1 MADKKKISSDKSGQD
16 VTLELNAQEI
26 SRQTAETDGEPSETI
41 VVNQA
46 DITTNAGDTPGLME
60 TIAPVDP
67 TSPAKSQIDS
77 RSDVTGDFTVA
88 ARDDTSISIDVAEL
102 SIDSARTGEFSS
114 DHDYSMDDY
123 SNTAGKQATQ
133 AALPKK
139 VGDYKILGLLGR
151 GGMGVVYHAKHRK
164 LGREVAL
171 KMILAGGHASPE
183 QLQRFIIEAQAV
195 AHLQHNNI
203 VQIFEVSEEDGVPF
217 FSLEYVDG
225 QPLDVQLKYQLPEA
239 IEAATL
245 METLAR
251 AMQYAHDHGI
261 IHRDLKPANVLISKD
276 GVPKV
281 TDFGLAK
288 KLDDADDSS
297 STRTGTIMGTPSY
310 MSPEQARG
318 EVHEL
323 GPATDQYSLGAMLY
337 EFLTGKPPFLG
348 AKPLETILQVVK
360 EEPIPPRQLRP
371 KCPAD
376 LETICLKALQ
386 KLPESRYGSCTELA
400 DDLKRFIVGE
410 PILARPVGLPERVWR
425 WCKRNPKIAIPSAAA
440 LVMMLLATTISTW
453 SYFTVAAKNRTIA
466 TERDNA
472 KTQETIAKVQEKL
485 AKEQQALAE
494 SRERVAR
501 KQSKLALDSLQ
512 FVQTNI
518 DSKLKVLPNTA
529 ELRIDLMK
537 AMADKW
543 KELEVKLTGDA
554 TDSTGEQGEAVATLM
569 ASQGRTAESLMQLG
583 RVQEADD
590 IYADLVQKAEH
601 RLVVMEHVDA
611 ARFNLAYLCLQRSAT
626 QGKLSSDPQVP
637 MELNRRAFEILEN
650 IKAHP
655 KPKKYDPAT
664 DDKTPEQREAD
675 RKALTDSI
683 NDVYSQVLTTLG
695 SAYMSLGELAQAS
708 QYFLKAYEQGEAI
721 LAAIRGKLDF
731 ESMSEAEKDNL
742 TAGRQLS
749 LDTSGLA
756 LAYIYLRLGR
766 TEESIKRYEAAIA
779 SRREIVARRP
789 KMAMLQSALAGF
801 LGNYGNA
808 YLWLDRPEDAKPLLE
823 ESLERTEALHAEDPK
838 NAKYSSDLAT
848 THYRMGTLLD
858 ISGDT
863 PGAAKHFESCK
874 TLRKEAVK
882 LSPNDSNKQKLML
895 ALGRCGD
902 MEAALVLI
910 NEFGANT
917 ARNGELHL
925 ERARA
930 LAQLSRHVSDE
941 QVKSKMIGLALD
953 ALVRSIQE
961 GYSDPFRVQAEQDL
975 DPLHAEPRFN
985 ELIDSMQKFTHATA

>member
-1 MADKKKISSDKSGQD
+1 MVDKKKNSSDKSRQD
-16 VTLELNAQEI
+16 VTLELNAQELTL
-26 SRQTAETDGEPSETI
+26 QTAETNREPSETI
-41 VVNQA
+41 VVNQM
-46 DITTNAGDTPGLME
+46 DVTTNAGDTPGLTEM
-60 TIAPVDP
+60 IAPASLASSAKTQVDMP
-67 TSPAKSQIDS
+67 
-77 RSDVTGDFTVA
+77 SDVTGDFTTAASDVNSSSFDVA
-88 ARDDTSISIDVAEL
+88 AL
-102 SIDSARTGEFSS
+102 SIANATTGEFSLNN
-114 DHDYSMDDY
+114 DYSVDGN
-123 SNTAGKQATQ
+123 SNTAGKQGPQ

-151 GGMGVVYHAKHRK
+151 GGMGVVYHAEHRK

-183 QLQRFIIEAQAV
+183 QLQRFILEAQAV

-225 QPLDVQLKYQLPEA
+225 QPLDVQLKNQLPEA
-239 IEAATL
+239 IEAAKL

-261 IHRDLKPANVLISKD
+261 IHRDLKPANVLVSKN

-288 KLDDADDSS
+288 KLEDADDSS
-297 STRTGTIMGTPSY
+297 STRTGTILGTPSY

-318 EVHEL
+318 EVREL

-337 EFLTGKPPFLG
+337 ELLTGKPPFLG
-348 AKPLETILQVVK
+348 SKPLETILQVVK

-386 KLPESRYGSCTELA
+386 KIPVSRYGSCTEFA
-400 DDLKRFIVGE
+400 DDLKRFIAGE
-410 PILARPVGLPERVWR
+410 PILARPVGLQERVWR

-440 LVMMLLATTISTW
+440 VVMMLLATAVSTW
-453 SYFTVAAKNRTIA
+453 SYFTVAAKNRMIA
-466 TERDNA
+466 TERDN
-472 KTQETIAKVQEKL
+472 

-512 FVQTNI
+512 FVQSNI
-518 DSKLKVLPNTA
+518 DNKLKVLPNMA
-529 ELRIDLMK
+529 EVRIDLMK

-554 TDSTGEQGEAVATLM
+554 KDSTGEHGEAMATLM

-583 RVQEADD
+583 RVKEADD
-590 IYADLVQKAEH
+590 IYADLIQKAEH

-611 ARFNLAYLCLQRSAT
+611 ARFNLAYLCLQRSMT

-637 MELNRRAFEILEN
+637 IELNRRALEKLEDV
-650 IKAHP
+650 KAHP
-655 KPKKYDPAT
+655 KPKIYDPAT

-675 RKALTDSI
+675 RKSLADSI
-683 NDVYSQVLTTLG
+683 NDVHSQVLTNLG
-695 SAYMSLGELAQAS
+695 SAYMSLGELSRAS
-708 QYFLKAYEQGEAI
+708 QYFEKAYEHGEAI
-721 LAAIRGKLDF
+721 LAAIRGKANF
-731 ESMSEAEKDNL
+731 ESLSESDKD
-742 TAGRQLS
+742 TQAAQRQLT

-779 SRREIVARRP
+779 GRREIVARRP
-789 KMAMLQSALAGF
+789 KMALLQSALAGF

-808 YLWLDRPEDAKPLLE
+808 YLWLDRSEDAKPLLE
-823 ESLERTEALHAEDPK
+823 ESLEKTKALHAEDPK
-838 NAKYSSDLAT
+838 NAKYSNDLAAA
-848 THYRMGTLLD
+848 HYRLGTLLD
-858 ISGDT
+858 LTGDPT
-863 PGAAKHFESCK
+863 GAAKHFESCK
-874 TLRKEAVK
+874 TLRQEAVA
-882 LSPNDSNKQKLML
+882 LSSNDSNKQKLML

-902 MEAALVLI
+902 IEAALALI
-910 NEFGANT
+910 DEFGANP

-925 ERARA
+925 ERSRA
-930 LAQLSRHVSDE
+930 LAQLSRHVTDE
-941 QVKSKMIGLALD
+941 QEKAKMIGLALD
-953 ALVRSIQE
+953 ALQRSIQE
-961 GYSDPFRVQAEQDL
+961 GFSDPFRVQAEQDL
-975 DPLHAEPRFN
+975 DPLHAEPHFKV
-985 ELIDSMQKFTHATA
+985 LIDSMQKLTHTAA